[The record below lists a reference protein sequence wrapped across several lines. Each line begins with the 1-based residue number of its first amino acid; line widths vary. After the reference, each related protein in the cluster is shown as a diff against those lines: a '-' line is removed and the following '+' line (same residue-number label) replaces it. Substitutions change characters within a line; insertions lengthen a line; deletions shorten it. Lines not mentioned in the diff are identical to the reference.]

1 MRTKVC
7 NYCQGTGQLHN
18 FTIDSGEYIDTIQCS
33 VCAGTGEVV
42 AEVGSENK
50 DVVITFGPNQKF
62 FAKQYNSDEDLP
74 INRKVVL
81 MDKTTGKIDLFSH
94 VFTEHVKLWMV
105 EKELGWDDGKENCP
119 DWKYSVVDEYN
130 MIVNYPR
137 DKYLLMIEN
146 RYFDWFNPFQINI
159 QYIFYIE
166 NQDIVDEM
174 LQLIS
179 NKLEW
184 LSKNYAAAVPLSV
197 LGKENNQFYIT
208 NYTFHNVLGA
218 HWRQHIL
225 NVEDHNL
232 YEEHFPDR
240 LGDNK
245 DGL

>member
-1 MRTKVC
+1 MRFKTCSCCCGIGTINNIINQGLSECQVC
-7 NYCQGTGQLHN
+7 YGTGQVIAEDDSIN
-18 FTIDSGEYIDTIQCS
+18 TIVTITI
-33 VCAGTGEVV
+33 G
-42 AEVGSENK
+42 K
-50 DVVITFGPNQKF
+50 DQKF
-62 FAKQYNSDEDLP
+62 FGNSDEFS
-74 INRKVVL
+74 ISRKVFL
-81 MDKTTGKIDLFSH
+81 MNKTTGKIDYFSH
-94 VFTEHVKLWMV
+94 VFTEHV
-105 EKELGWDDGKENCP
+105 EKWINEKKLGWDDGKKNCP
-119 DWKYSVVDEYN
+119 NWCYELIDDN
-130 MIVNYPR
+130 IMIINYPR
-137 DKYLLMIEN
+137 DQFLLMIRNE
-146 RYFDWFNPFQINI
+146 YFDWYNPFQINI

-166 NQDIVDEM
+166 NQSIVGEM
-174 LQLIS
+174 LELIS

-225 NVEDHNL
+225 NVENHNL